1 MLERL
6 RRLSLPWELLFGA
19 LAVLSAA
26 PVWLVDHPPIQDLP
40 QHLAAIRVLA
50 DHGDADLGFAR
61 WFELSLGST
70 QYLAYYL
77 VALALSK
84 VGGVVLANRLLI
96 TAAVVGTPYA
106 MRALLRALGRDERL
120 ALFVFPLT
128 WNAHLILGFLN
139 FVSAIPLA
147 LWGLAVAV
155 RLREEHTRGRAIGL
169 AVLSVVT
176 FYTHV
181 VPFGFLG
188 LGAGLVAMGDGLRE
202 TGRRWLP
209 LVPAALAAVAWTQ
222 TSPAGE
228 STLTAALLSD
238 ESSAGPEPQ
247 FMAWMDAVREIP
259 MWLTDVLHV
268 ETDEKL
274 LVVWGVLVLAA
285 IALGAGRSSEE
296 GAASRD
302 EVRAGSLL
310 RRVGL
315 LAPVA
320 ALAYFVTPASYDWI
334 WPINARFPLLALVFL
349 IPILPAPRRWPG
361 ALLFAGVVA
370 VSVLSS
376 LEVASAFRAF
386 EEEEVGELD
395 AAIEAIPPGQK
406 VAGLVFDRGSGQVK
420 FSPFLHAVAWYQAER
435 GGAVMFT
442 FADFPH
448 SPFRFR
454 EDDRPPRVPPRWE
467 WTPERVDPARD
478 LDWYDWVLVRGG
490 PGRIER
496 QRDLWEP
503 VHRGPRWSVWKRV
516 AGGAP

>member
-26 PVWLVDHPPIQDLP
+26 PLWVADHPPIQDLP
-40 QHLAAIRVLA
+40 QHLATIRVLA
-50 DHGDADLGFAR
+50 DYGDPELGFER

-77 VALALSK
+77 VALALSN
-84 VGGVVLANRLLI
+84 VFGIQLANRLLV
-96 TAAVVGTPYA
+96 TAAIVGTPYA
-106 MRALLRALGRDERL
+106 MRALLRVLGRDERL
-120 ALFVFPLT
+120 ALFTFPLA

-147 LWGLAVAV
+147 LWGLAVAA
-155 RLREEHTRGRAIGL
+155 RLREQWSPRRAIAL
-169 AVLSVVT
+169 ALLGVVT

-188 LGAGLVAMGDGLRE
+188 LGAGLLAIGDGWRATL
-202 TGRRWLP
+202 RRWAP
-209 LVPAALAAVAWTQ
+209 LVPAAIAAVVWSR
-222 TSPAGE
+222 TSPAGQ

-238 ESSAGPEPQ
+238 DAAGPQPQ
-247 FMAWMDAVREIP
+247 FMGWVDAIREVP
-259 MWLTDVLHV
+259 AWLTDVLHSESDV
-268 ETDEKL
+268 QL
-274 LVVWGVLVLAA
+274 LVLWGVLVLAA
-285 IALGAGRSSEE
+285 LALGAGRNAAE
-296 GAASRD
+296 GHASRD
-302 EVRAGSLL
+302 EVRAGRML
-310 RRVGL
+310 RTVGL

-320 ALAYFVTPASYDWI
+320 AIAYFVTPASYDWI
-334 WPINARFPLLALVFL
+334 WPINARFPLLALLFL

-370 VSVLSS
+370 LSVASS
-376 LEVASAFRAF
+376 VEVANAFRAF

-395 AAIEAIPPGQK
+395 DAIEAIPPGQR
-406 VAGLVFDRGSGQVK
+406 VAGLVFDRGSRQVK
-420 FSPFLHAVAWYQAER
+420 FSPFLHSVAWYQAER

-467 WTPERVDPARD
+467 WMPERVDPRRD
-478 LDWYDWVLVRGG
+478 LGWYDWVLVRGG
-490 PGRIER
+490 PGRIAS
-496 QRDLWEP
+496 QRDAWEP
-503 VHRGPRWSVWKRV
+503 VFRGPHWSVWKRV
-516 AGGAP
+516 GGGAP